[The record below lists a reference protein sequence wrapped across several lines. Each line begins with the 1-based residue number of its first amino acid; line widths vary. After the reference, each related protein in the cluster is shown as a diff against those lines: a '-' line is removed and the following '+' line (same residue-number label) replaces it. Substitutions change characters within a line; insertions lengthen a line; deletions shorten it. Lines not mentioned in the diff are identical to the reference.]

1 MWILSLVYMKHFSQ
15 ISTQQLIFS
24 PRTDFPYKY
33 LKCPAIDWRPVQGVP
48 CLRPKSA
55 GIGSSPP
62 ATLQRIKRCT
72 YNVYRWWMDGWKS
85 GGDYLWESMQIL
97 FISNKTG
104 GHKNHFLNSY
114 LTGNQSSHVV
124 QNSHSQAF
132 RKQLEFWFITTLSNK
147 KSSLNIQIITKAQ
160 DVGSTVQWIKALR
173 PVALSL
179 LGLDFPP
186 QHLVGDQICL
196 FHIGVSTAHHR
207 TAREQ
212 RDGGE
217 INRFKEQ
224 QNIQIYSR
232 H

>member
-1 MWILSLVYMKHFSQ
+1 MLFISFKFQVSSCADYNPEASCRHCSLVVLSNYCN
-15 ISTQQLIFS
+15 T
-24 PRTDFPYKY
+24 PNYK
-33 LKCPAIDWRPVQGVP
+33 C
-48 CLRPKSA
+48 
-55 GIGSSPP
+55 
-62 ATLQRIKRCT
+62 
-72 YNVYRWWMDGWKS
+72 KS

-147 KSSLNIQIITKAQ
+147 NSSLNIQIITKAQ